1 MEKDFVKI
9 HKHTPFLWADSILLL
24 QGKNK
29 DIMMEMIEGSKA
41 LSLT

>member
-1 MEKDFVKI
+1 MERDFVKI
-9 HKHTPFLWADSILLL
+9 HKHAPFLWADSILLL

-29 DIMMEMIEGSKA
+29 GIMIELIEGSKV